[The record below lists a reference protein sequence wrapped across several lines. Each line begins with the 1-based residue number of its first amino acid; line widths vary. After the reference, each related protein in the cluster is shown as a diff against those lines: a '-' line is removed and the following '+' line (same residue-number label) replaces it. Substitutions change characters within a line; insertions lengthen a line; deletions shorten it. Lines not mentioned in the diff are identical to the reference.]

1 MSADAVLKDIDGD
14 WDLLLLLDLLVNEV
28 LIDVEDD
35 EREDMDKDWLLLDN
49 FLPIYFL
56 IEDSLLDEDHFKWPK
71 ESFLLLSIGLRRLIL
86 SGKIL
91 LCLKELYD

>member
-14 WDLLLLLDLLVNEV
+14 WDLLLLLDLLVNEF

-56 IEDSLLDEDHFKWPK
+56 IEDSLLDEDRFKWPK

-86 SGKIL
+86 SDKIL

>member
-1 MSADAVLKDIDGD
+1 MCGNDLFKLSSAGAVLKYIDGD
-14 WDLLLLLDLLVNEV
+14 RDLLLLLDLLVNDF

-56 IEDSLLDEDHFKWPK
+56 I
-71 ESFLLLSIGLRRLIL
+71 
-86 SGKIL
+86 
-91 LCLKELYD
+91 